1 MGYFSE
7 RQTARSTL
15 SSKVIKPMYVVAKEP
30 WQRVLGPN
38 LSTANSRPLI
48 QEQSSLIPAGGS
60 FPPNPTYGVL
70 GMEPPRTGRSA
81 SQPNQLREF
90 VECDLQRSQITLVFF
105 LIGF

>member
-7 RQTARSTL
+7 RQTARNTL
-15 SSKVIKPMYVVAKEP
+15 SSKVIKPMYVAKEP

-38 LSTANSRPLI
+38 LNTATSRPLI

-70 GMEPPRTGRSA
+70 GMEPRGQA
-81 SQPNQLREF
+81 ALL
-90 VECDLQRSQITLVFF
+90 VSQISSGNSWNVTYSAARSP
-105 LIGF
+105 